1 VTGPSGGPTSGL
13 VTDLAGAAH
22 AASEFR
28 SRGERV
34 VFTNGC
40 FDLLHVGHLAL
51 LEEAAAQGDRLVVAV
66 NDDASVRRL
75 KGPSRPLTPGPE
87 RMRLLAA
94 FRVVD
99 VVLPFA
105 EDTPLRAIEAVRPDV
120 LVKGA
125 DWTEDAIVGA
135 REVRGWGGRIHRVTL
150 VPDRSTSRLAGGR
163 EEDAGEG

>member
-1 VTGPSGGPTSGL
+1 MTAPGAGPGGR
-13 VTDLAGAAH
+13 VTDLAGAAR
-22 AASEFR
+22 AAEGFR
-28 SRGERV
+28 SAGELV

-51 LEEAAAQGDRLVVAV
+51 LEEAAAQGERLVVAV

-75 KGPSRPLTPGPE
+75 KGPTRPLTPGPE

-105 EDTPLRAIEAVRPDV
+105 EDTPLAAIEAIRPDV

-125 DWTEDAIVGA
+125 DWDEDAIVGA
-135 REVRGWGGRIHRVTL
+135 REVKSWGGRIHRVGL
-150 VPDRSTSRLAGGR
+150 VPDRSTTRLAERKDG
-163 EEDAGEG
+163 